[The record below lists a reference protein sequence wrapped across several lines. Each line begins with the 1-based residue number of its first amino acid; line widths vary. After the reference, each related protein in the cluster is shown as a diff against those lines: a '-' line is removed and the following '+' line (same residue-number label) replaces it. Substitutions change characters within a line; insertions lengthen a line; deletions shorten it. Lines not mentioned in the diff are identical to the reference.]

1 MNKAM
6 SAGGG
11 KKIII
16 IILIVVGTLGLG
28 VLLFLQDQKS
38 SKLAVRDVSSS
49 MPQAGEEVPILGSEH
64 SKDINVK
71 AEYNS
76 NPPTSGTHFEYAE
89 KWGVFDQPQPDVKMI
104 HNLEHGGIWI
114 SYKDDGI
121 DEQTKASLE
130 AITKA
135 NSGSVIMTPR
145 PQNDSKIALASWGRL
160 EKLEN
165 YDEAKILE
173 FIKANKNKSPETL
186 AR

>member
-1 MNKAM
+1 MNKTM

-28 VLLFLQDQKS
+28 VLLFLQDQKA
-38 SKLAVRDVSSS
+38 SKLAVREASSNL
-49 MPQAGEEVPILGSEH
+49 PQVGEEIPILGRDH
-64 SKDINVK
+64 TKDINFK

-76 NPPTSGTHFEYAE
+76 NPPTSGPHFEYAE
-89 KWGVFDQPQPDVKMI
+89 KWGVFDDVQPDVKMI

-114 SYKDDGI
+114 SYNDIDD
-121 DEQTKASLE
+121 QTKASLE

-135 NSGSVIMTPR
+135 NSSSIIMTPR
-145 PQNDSKIALASWGRL
+145 SANDSKIVLASWGRL
-160 EKLEN
+160 QKMEN